1 MANLSYG
8 TKSSAHASYAADAA
22 AVVVR
27 PTSSTSTA
35 STAAKNQWTGKYLW
49 CPHIC
54 MDWDKQAKE
63 VKGGRWRHATP
74 ESRAQL
80 EAGNGQLATGSRLVW
95 SLPKWQK
102 LTVAYAKW
110 SLTRLGVNAWR
121 QEHRDKEAA
130 RRRGETRWG
139 RRKRGCLAI
148 NRHKN
153 KLQLPSMN
161 KFHCN
166 LLCIP
171 FFRASRYPCPIPWP

>member
-1 MANLSYG
+1 MANSFHG
-8 TKSSAHASYAADAA
+8 TQSSAHASDAADAA
-22 AVVVR
+22 AVAVR
-27 PTSSTSTA
+27 LAASSTSTTA

-54 MDWDKQAKE
+54 MARGQNG
-63 VKGGRWRHATP
+63 KGNGEPEQATP

-80 EAGNGQLATGSRLVW
+80 KAGNGQRATGTRLVW

-121 QEHRDKEAA
+121 ERKGYG
-130 RRRGETRWG
+130 RG
-139 RRKRGCLAI
+139 GCTAI

-153 KLQLPSMN
+153 KLQLCRRWTNSSAIYCVSFFT
-161 KFHCN
+161 FHKSICRLVDQRRPKGIWN
-166 LLCIP
+166 
-171 FFRASRYPCPIPWP
+171 SRL